1 MPEYQI
7 PTEERINSP
16 DTSSNSSSSGVD
28 PLEHFQQP
36 ADNILYNEN
45 DLHENDYNDYNPN
58 QPYLFPVMLPAPI
71 DPTLDQLLVRCE
83 DPLSKE

>member
-16 DTSSNSSSSGVD
+16 DTSSNSSSSGID
-28 PLEHFQQP
+28 PLENLQQP
-36 ADNILYNEN
+36 PDNILYNEN
-45 DLHENDYNDYNPN
+45 DLHENDYDYNPN

-71 DPTLDQLLVRCE
+71 DPTLDQLLVR
-83 DPLSKE
+83 LKSFA